1 MEKEMLSLRTAV
13 FLAADALL
21 AGLQRGVAVT
31 DVKVGDKV
39 SIKQNETSVSLLIGD
54 TEVITTGE
62 IKNYVLFHHKMHR
75 SLSFESKQV
84 FEKIVKGGEFG
95 ESYIYDIPHMLRY
108 QFSELDECARE
119 NYSRLFQ
126 SLSWMLRTGA
136 FEWTVA

>member
-1 MEKEMLSLRTAV
+1 MKNEILVRTAV
-13 FLAADALL
+13 FLITDVLL
-21 AGLQRGVAVT
+21 AELQRGVTVA

-39 SIKQNETSVSLLIGD
+39 VLKANGHSVSLFVGEI
-54 TEVITTGE
+54 EIATTGE
-62 IKNYVLFHHKMHR
+62 FKNEIIFHHKAHR
-75 SLSFESKQV
+75 SLSFESKQI

-126 SLSWMLRTGA
+126 SLSWMLREGVP
-136 FEWTVA
+136 EWTV